1 MRELLQRLARRAL
14 AVLPALQQPSVG
26 RKREWL
32 QKAGAEQEHSWMT
45 HTPWWRSGWF
55 GCCCFQKLRLHR
67 RDVFQMEHPRQ
78 KPTSGTA
85 NLWPLKTTNGVQSP
99 ELFCA
104 RNGGWQEKPR
114 LLPTEGRPFLAY
126 INPSHKRIFSF
137 MNLQKGFKEIKREQ
151 QITNARLALRTYNLK
166 ILHRFSPYWY
176 FSRRGRIYAWEVIRK
191 YKTLPSDV
199 WCLQS
204 YLILLLRA
212 AKLSCSWHW
221 WEVGPLEADE
231 DPLTLTPVTPVAAHW
246 AQQDASQGAV
256 GELNCGLSQRDL
268 IWISGNLHR
277 HFPYKKSKYKRLLK
291 TPVITRIEA

>member
-1 MRELLQRLARRAL
+1 MTELLQRLAREAL

-55 GCCCFQKLRLHR
+55 GCCCLQRLRLHR

-85 NLWPLKTTNGVQSP
+85 NLWPLKTTNVFKVQSCSVP
-99 ELFCA
+99 EMGADKKNLGSSPL
-104 RNGGWQEKPR
+104 R
-114 LLPTEGRPFLAY
+114 GRPFLAY

-151 QITNARLALRTYNLK
+151 QVANARLALRTYNLK
-166 ILHRFSPYWY
+166 ILHRFSHYWY
-176 FSRRGRIYAWEVIRK
+176 FSRSGGIYAWEVIWK
-191 YKTLPSDV
+191 YKTLLSDV

-231 DPLTLTPVTPVAAHW
+231 DPLTLTPVTPVAPHW

-268 IWISGNLHR
+268 IWISGNLHH
-277 HFPYKKSKYKRLLK
+277 HFPYKKK
-291 TPVITRIEA
+291 

>member
-1 MRELLQRLARRAL
+1 MPEM
-14 AVLPALQQPSVG
+14 
-26 RKREWL
+26 
-32 QKAGAEQEHSWMT
+32 GADKKNLGSS
-45 HTPWWRSGWF
+45 P
-55 GCCCFQKLRLHR
+55 LR
-67 RDVFQMEHPRQ
+67 
-78 KPTSGTA
+78 
-85 NLWPLKTTNGVQSP
+85 
-99 ELFCA
+99 
-104 RNGGWQEKPR
+104 
-114 LLPTEGRPFLAY
+114 GRPFLAY

-151 QITNARLALRTYNLK
+151 QVTNARLALRTYNLK
-166 ILHRFSPYWY
+166 ILHRFSHYWY
-176 FSRRGRIYAWEVIRK
+176 FSRSGGIYAWEVIWK

-268 IWISGNLHR
+268 IWISGNLH
-277 HFPYKKSKYKRLLK
+277 HPFPYKKK
-291 TPVITRIEA
+291 